1 METVKVHIAGRDYPL
16 QAPAAQVERIKQ
28 AAEQV
33 NKQFEAFKGQFAV
46 EDAVDLLAMTAL
58 HFASEDA
65 VHKREL
71 AVDGLNQPSPSAV
84 QHLDDLSKRIQTLLE
99 V

>member
-1 METVKVHIAGRDYPL
+1 METVNVHIAGRDYPL
-16 QAPAAQVERIKQ
+16 QAPASQVARLKQ
-28 AAEQV
+28 AAEEV
-33 NKQFEAFKGQFAV
+33 NKQFIAFKEQFAV

-65 VHKREL
+65 VHKHEQRVEKP
-71 AVDGLNQPSPSAV
+71 QEPSTGTV
-84 QHLDDLSKRIQTLLE
+84 QHLDHLSKRIQTLLE